1 LLERQRLVCG
11 RVVRGARELRRRLR
25 IDDRSGLGGR
35 GLVGGSWQV
44 GVRVAKWSQ
53 GNGLVNTDEPLGW
66 LLVG

>member
-1 LLERQRLVCG
+1 M
-11 RVVRGARELRRRLR
+11 
-25 IDDRSGLGGR
+25 IDLDLGGR